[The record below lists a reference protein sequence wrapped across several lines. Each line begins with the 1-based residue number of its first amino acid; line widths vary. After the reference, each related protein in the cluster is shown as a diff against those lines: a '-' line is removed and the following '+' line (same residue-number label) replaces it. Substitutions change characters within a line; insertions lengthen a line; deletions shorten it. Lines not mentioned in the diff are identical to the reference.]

1 MKMRSANP
9 TSRFAAA
16 DDENRRFIIML
27 GISALGHLLFLGM
40 LYVAPSS
47 FDRPFRAGPR
57 AINVD
62 LVSLP
67 APGPPQPA
75 AKATAPPPAPEPK
88 PKVAKPEPVAVPK
101 PPPPV
106 TKEQISVAPQKK
118 KPKVVKSLKK
128 KTLPKKKAQ
137 TKVVRPTPPAP
148 KKEEPQRAQKVNSA
162 IDAMRKKVA
171 GQEKARAAAGG
182 GGTET
187 GGGVMDRIQNYK
199 VDVGLNIGQNFAF
212 PQQLARS
219 SQNLATLITFRVL
232 PSGEIID
239 VKLYKSSGNR
249 QLDEAAYRAVLK
261 SSPVSPHPEGIA
273 KPYIEVGL
281 RCTPSGVQ

>member
-1 MKMRSANP
+1 MRTASP
-9 TSRFAAA
+9 TARFAAA
-16 DDENRRFIIML
+16 DNETRSFIVML
-27 GISALGHLLFLGM
+27 GVSALGHLLLLGM
-40 LYVAPSS
+40 FYAVPSA
-47 FDRPFRAGPR
+47 FERPFRAGPR
-57 AINVD
+57 TINVD

-67 APGPPQPA
+67 SPGPPQPA
-75 AKATAPPPAPEPK
+75 AKAPAAPPPPEPK
-88 PKVAKPEPVAVPK
+88 PKAVQPEPVPVVEP

-106 TKEQISVAPQKK
+106 KKEQISVAPPKK

-128 KTLPKKKAQ
+128 KTAPKKKAQ
-137 TKVVRPTPPAP
+137 AKVVRPTPPTP
-148 KKEEPQRAQKVNSA
+148 KKEKPRRAQEVSSA

-171 GQEKARAAAGG
+171 GQEQTRTAGG
-182 GGTET
+182 GGGSGA
-187 GGGVMDRIQNYK
+187 GGGVMDRIRNYK

-219 SQNLATLITFRVL
+219 SQDLATLITFRIL
-232 PSGEIID
+232 PSGEIVD

-261 SSPVSPHPEGIA
+261 SSPVSPHPEGIN

-281 RCTPSGVQ
+281 RCTPSGVR

>member
-1 MKMRSANP
+1 MKVRSANSTAP
-9 TSRFAAA
+9 FAAA
-16 DDENRRFIIML
+16 DDETRRFFVML
-27 GISALGHLLFLGM
+27 GISALGHLLLLGM
-40 LYVAPSS
+40 FYVVPSS

-67 APGPPQPA
+67 APGMPQPA
-75 AKATAPPPAPEPK
+75 AQAPAPPPAPEPK
-88 PKVAKPEPVAVPK
+88 PKVVKPEPVAVPK

-106 TKEQISVAPQKK
+106 KKEQISVASQKK

-128 KTLPKKKAQ
+128 KTAPKKKTQA
-137 TKVVRPTPPAP
+137 KVVRPTPPAP

-171 GQEKARAAAGG
+171 GQEQARAAAGG
-182 GGTET
+182 GGTGT

-199 VDVGLNIGQNFAF
+199 YDVGLNIGQNFAF

-219 SQNLATLITFRVL
+219 SQNLATLITFRIL
-232 PSGEIID
+232 PNGEIID
-239 VKLYKSSGNR
+239 VKLFKSSGNK

-261 SSPVSPHPEGIA
+261 SSPVSPHPEGIT

-281 RCTPSGVQ
+281 RCTPAGVQ

>member
-1 MKMRSANP
+1 MKVRSANS
-9 TSRFAAA
+9 TALFAAA
-16 DDENRRFIIML
+16 DDETRRFIVML
-27 GISALGHLLFLGM
+27 GISALGHLFFLGM
-40 LYVAPSS
+40 LYVVPSS

-75 AKATAPPPAPEPK
+75 TKVPAPPPAPEPET
-88 PKVAKPEPVAVPK
+88 KVAKPEPVAVPQ

-106 TKEQISVAPQKK
+106 KKEQISVAPQKK
-118 KPKVVKSLKK
+118 KPTVVKSLKK
-128 KTLPKKKAQ
+128 KTVSKKTDQA
-137 TKVVRPTPPAP
+137 KVVRPTPPAP
-148 KKEEPQRAQKVNSA
+148 KKEKPQRAQEVNSA

-171 GQEKARAAAGG
+171 GQEKARTAAGG
-182 GGTET
+182 GGTGS

-199 VDVGLNIGQNFAF
+199 YDVGLNIGQNFAF

-219 SQNLATLITFRVL
+219 SQNLATLITFRIL
-232 PSGEIID
+232 PNGEIID
-239 VKLYKSSGNR
+239 VKLYKSSGNK

-261 SSPVSPHPEGIA
+261 SSPVSPHPDGIA